1 MVKNCPNCGK
11 EFPDNINFCAGCGV
25 QLVVKQVAP
34 IVTQPQTVQPPIQ
47 SPVVQYPKKSKIGL
61 LVGLLVMVAVIIIV
75 IVLLFFF
82 VFQSDAGQL
91 VGAWD
96 EEYQVGV
103 SSSSAIWT
111 FYDDGR
117 VKIANDEYSSAIWR
131 DYEVKGGM
139 VCLSSDEYSY
149 YHCYDYEFSEGGN
162 KLTLSAA
169 DVNSIV
175 LNKI

>member
-1 MVKNCPNCGK
+1 MVKNCPKCGK
-11 EFPDNINFCAGCGV
+11 EFLDDVNFCDGCGV
-25 QLVVKQVAP
+25 QAVIKQETPKATPPQP
-34 IVTQPQTVQPPIQ
+34 IQPPVQNQIM
-47 SPVVQYPKKSKIGL
+47 QYPKKSKTGL
-61 LVGLLVMVAVIIIV
+61 LVGLLVMVVVIVIV
-75 IVLLFFF
+75 IVLLYFF
-82 VFQSDAGQL
+82 VFQSNAGQL

-117 VKIANDEYSSAIWR
+117 VKVANEGYSSVIWNE
-131 DYEVKGGM
+131 YEVKGGM

-149 YHCYDYEFSEGGN
+149 YHCYDYTFSEGGN

-169 DVNSIV
+169 GVNSIV
-175 LNKI
+175 LSKI